1 MNKMDAN
8 ETGNQVQDELG
19 QSEEFVGQDEGL
31 IQEESSQSWEEQAK
45 YYQSEKD
52 KLYNE
57 NQKLKQYEEV
67 GKFLES
73 RPDLIDTIK
82 TQVGGQP
89 EATKQV
95 ALKPDEF
102 DPWEAY
108 NDPTS
113 ASYKFRM
120 QEMQQTIN
128 GAVDKATSGIR
139 QETGK
144 VNLQSQLK
152 AKGMNDE
159 QVNSFFE
166 FADKHPS
173 EYGLDNVIKMWQAV
187 NGAPVKGNNESPLDQ
202 VRNVQSQPQ
211 QVGGILQGEKPQ
223 MPKSD
228 SDAMWDGIVAAG
240 GRTNVLK

>member
-1 MNKMDAN
+1 MDAN
-8 ETGNQVQDELG
+8 ELGNQFQDELG
-19 QSEEFVGQDEGL
+19 QSEEFVGQDEGQ
-31 IQEESSQSWEEQAK
+31 IHEESSVNWEEQAK
-45 YYQSEKD
+45 FFQSEKD

-57 NQKLKQYEEV
+57 NQKLKQSEEI

-73 RPDLIDTIK
+73 RPDVIEQIK
-82 TQVGGQP
+82 GAVNGQP
-89 EATKQV
+89 EAQQQV

-128 GAVDKATSGIR
+128 GAVQEATQGIR
-139 QETGK
+139 QESGRA
-144 VNLQSQLK
+144 NLNAQLK

-159 QVNSFFE
+159 QVASFFD

-187 NGAPVKGNNESPLDQ
+187 NGAPAKGNEGSPLDQ

-211 QVGGILQGEKPQ
+211 QIGGILQGEKPQ

-228 SDAMWDGIVAAG
+228 ADAMWDGIVNAG